1 MKPLVYFDFEEYD
14 GDNNLVLVD
23 KKRLQEILEEVY
35 SAGFDDGKRSNIIT
49 APMSPNWRSPLRGDE
64 VTCGEIYTN
73 SPIAKRG
80 ITITCDAE
88 TTNKS

>member
-14 GDNNLVLVD
+14 NDKNLVLVE

-35 SAGFDDGKRSNIIT
+35 SAGFADGNKVNQPVTIPT
-49 APMSPNWRSPLRGDE
+49 YGNWRFPLRGDE

-73 SPIAKRG
+73 TPVPKRG
-80 ITITCDAE
+80 VTITCD
-88 TTNKS
+88 NKS